1 MCICHLKHP
10 PSQAQYVCMLS
21 LITLSFV
28 RVYFF
33 QLSIVHGTDLNV
45 ALALII
51 PGLYASSL
59 IITSIYCLLRIALG
73 FTRPL

>member
-1 MCICHLKHP
+1 M
-10 PSQAQYVCMLS
+10 
-21 LITLSFV
+21 ITLSS
-28 RVYFF
+28 VYSSIC
-33 QLSIVHGTDLNV
+33 QLSLALNYGTDLNM
-45 ALALII
+45 ALSLII

>member
-1 MCICHLKHP
+1 
-10 PSQAQYVCMLS
+10 MLS

-45 ALALII
+45 ALDLII
-51 PGLYASSL
+51 PGLYAYL
-59 IITSIYCLLRIALG
+59 LLYCLLLG
-73 FTRPL
+73 FAHPL